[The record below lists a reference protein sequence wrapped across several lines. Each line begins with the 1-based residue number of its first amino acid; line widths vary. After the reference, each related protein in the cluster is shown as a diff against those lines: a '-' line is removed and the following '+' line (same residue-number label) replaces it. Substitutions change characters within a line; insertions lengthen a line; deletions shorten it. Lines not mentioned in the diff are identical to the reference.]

1 MNTIAATTVA
11 AIFGGLLVYGLLR
24 WLLSDIEIE
33 ALVGIVGI
41 AAVASASLAAWIARR
56 RAGESADAKR

>member
-1 MNTIAATTVA
+1 
-11 AIFGGLLVYGLLR
+11 VYGLLR